1 MKVKEVS
8 EHTIWKE
15 QDVLDLLKI
24 GNKNR
29 KTSATLMNQESSR
42 SHSIFSMTVK
52 MKRQEQ
58 IQYGTLYLVD
68 LAGSESL
75 EKSQVEGI
83 ALQESKKINQSLTT
97 LGLVINQ
104 IVNKQVFHVHYRD
117 SKLTHILQDSLGGN
131 AKTCL
136 ILNCSPSSVH
146 QGETISTLRFGQ
158 TASKIVN

>member
-104 IVNKQVFHVHYRD
+104 IVNK
-117 SKLTHILQDSLGGN
+117 
-131 AKTCL
+131 
-136 ILNCSPSSVH
+136 
-146 QGETISTLRFGQ
+146 
-158 TASKIVN
+158 